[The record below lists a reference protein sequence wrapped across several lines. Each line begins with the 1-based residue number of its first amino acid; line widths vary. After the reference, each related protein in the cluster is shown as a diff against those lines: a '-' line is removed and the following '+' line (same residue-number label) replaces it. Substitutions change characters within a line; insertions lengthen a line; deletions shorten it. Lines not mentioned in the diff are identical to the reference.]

1 MTRRTCLTLGL
12 IFTCNHLMN
21 PTPIS
26 ATLPESSQ
34 SWLTSHR
41 APAPVEP
48 RLQWWKEARF
58 GMFIHWGPVAL
69 TGGEIGWSR
78 SNTGRWMP
86 AWGSTPAAEYDQL
99 YRRFNPTGFD
109 ARAWI
114 DIAKRNGMRY
124 VVLTAK
130 HHDGFMLWHTKTS
143 HYHIM
148 NTPFGRDVVA
158 ELAEAA
164 REAGIAFGVY
174 FSPADWVDPDC
185 RDPERNPQFVE
196 RMHAQIT
203 ELLTQY
209 GPMPIVWFDY
219 EGMPCPSD
227 PDETA
232 ALVRRL
238 APDAIINNRLDVID
252 TDESHGAVF
261 GNGDFATPEQ
271 FVGSY
276 GDQLPWETN
285 MTIGD
290 QWAYKPNDKIKSA
303 RRCLE
308 ILLNTIGGDG
318 NLLLNVGPDA
328 LGVIEDRQV
337 KILDE
342 VGRWVNAHAEAIYG
356 TRGGPFTP
364 TWHYVSTRNA
374 EAIYVHALHL
384 KSGTVRLPAM
394 PGQIVSASTLSGA
407 AVNFSQ
413 TADGVRLTVPE
424 AARDREVTVIKLKLA
439 EILPLDMSPIYPPT
453 RSGSLAYRSAVKTS
467 SAVGPRFMHDGAA
480 LLDDDDNTYWTP
492 GRSPEARNAARKS
505 FVHYRNKA
513 SDAHWLHDG
522 SIEVDLGAPKLVRR
536 VAIRE
541 KVFAGRYAPVNRWTL
556 EYQDGDAWKTVA
568 SGDRIGASLSAVLD
582 TPVSAQCFRLTVSA
596 DGRPALTEFQLH
608 DDLPIEAQPQAIAN
622 WRDMRFGLFIH
633 WGPVSLKGTEIGWS
647 RGAEVPI
654 DEYDA
659 LYKQF
664 NPTAFDADEWVRIAK
679 SAGMK
684 YVVLTTKHHDGF
696 CLWDTQETDHNITR
710 TPFNRDVVREL
721 ADACRRAGL
730 AFGAYYSTCD
740 WYHPDF
746 PLGSP
751 GGNTLKPSA
760 DLDAYTRCLDAQ
772 VRELITKYGPLQTIW
787 FDVPQEFD
795 RPRGQGV
802 INRLRALQPDILVNN
817 RTGAAGDFDTPEQ
830 YIGGYRD
837 DRPWETCM
845 TLCTQWAW
853 KPNDVMKSLEECLH
867 TLVRTAGGDGNLLFN
882 VGPTP
887 LGVIEDRQAD
897 RLAEMGRWLERY
909 GTSIYGTRG
918 GPWKPAKGWVSTRRD
933 RTVYL
938 HVLKWPEKDS
948 PIALPALARPFLR
961 ATLLDGT
968 DVSIQVREGKWHV
981 EVPADKRDAIDTVIA
996 IELDGSAMEM
1006 SAIAGE

>member
-1 MTRRTCLTLGL
+1 
-12 IFTCNHLMN
+12 
-21 PTPIS
+21 
-26 ATLPESSQ
+26 
-34 SWLTSHR
+34 
-41 APAPVEP
+41 
-48 RLQWWKEARF
+48 
-58 GMFIHWGPVAL
+58 
-69 TGGEIGWSR
+69 
-78 SNTGRWMP
+78 MP

-99 YRRFNPTGFD
+99 CRRFNPTGFD
-109 ARAWI
+109 ARVWI

-130 HHDGFMLWHTKTS
+130 HHDGFMLWHSRTS
-143 HYHIM
+143 SYHIM

-174 FSPADWVDPDC
+174 FSAADWIDPDC
-185 RDPERNPQFVE
+185 RDPERNGEFVE
-196 RMHAQIT
+196 RMHAQLT
-203 ELLTQY
+203 ELLTNY

-238 APDAIINNRLDVID
+238 APQAVINNRLDVID

-285 MTIGD
+285 MTIGE
-290 QWAYKPNDKIKSA
+290 QWAYKPNDKIKTP

-337 KILDE
+337 KVLDE

-364 TWHYVSTRNA
+364 TWEYVSTRSDD
-374 EAIYVHALHL
+374 AIFIHALHM
-384 KSGTVRLPAM
+384 KSNTVRLPAM
-394 PGQIVSASTLSGA
+394 SARIGSASTLKGA
-407 AVNFSQ
+407 PVEVHQDSE
-413 TADGVRLTVPE
+413 GILLKVPD
-424 AARDREVTVIKLKLA
+424 AARDLEVTVIKLKLA
-439 EILPLDMSPIYPPT
+439 NALPMEISPIYPRS
-453 RSGSLAYRSAVKTS
+453 RSGSLAYRCAVKTS
-467 SAVGPRFMHDGAA
+467 SAVGPHFMHDGAA
-480 LLDDDDNTYWTP
+480 TVDDDENTYWTP
-492 GRSPEARNAARKS
+492 GRSPDAKEAARKS

-513 SDAHWLHDG
+513 SEAHWLHSG
-522 SIEVDLGAPKLVRR
+522 SLEVDLRESKLIRR

-541 KVFAGRYAPVNRWTL
+541 KVFAGRYAPVTKWAL
-556 EYQDGDAWKTVA
+556 EYRDGNAWKPAA
-568 SGDRIGASLSAVLD
+568 SGDRIGVSLSAVLSE
-582 TPVSAQCFRLTVSA
+582 PVSARHFRLTVSA
-596 DGRPALTEFQLH
+596 GGRPAVTEFQLH
-608 DDLPIEAQPQAIAN
+608 DDLPTEARPEAVAD
-622 WRDMRFGLFIH
+622 WRDMRFGMFIH

-654 DEYDA
+654 AEYDA

-664 NPTAFDADEWVRIAK
+664 NPKAFNADEWVRIAK

-696 CLWDTQETDHNITR
+696 CLWDTKETDYNITR
-710 TPFNRDVVREL
+710 TPFKRDVVREL

-730 AFGAYYSTCD
+730 AFGVYYSTCD
-740 WYHPDF
+740 WHHPDF

-751 GGNTLKPSA
+751 GGGTLKPDA
-760 DLDAYTRCLDAQ
+760 DLDAYTRYLDAQ
-772 VRELITKYGPLQTIW
+772 VRELVTKYGPLQTVW

-802 INRLRALQPDILVNN
+802 IDRIRALQPDILVNN

-837 DRPWETCM
+837 DRAWETCM

-853 KPNDVMKSLEECLH
+853 KPNDPMKPLEECLR
-867 TLVRTAGGDGNLLFN
+867 TLIRTAGGDGNLLFN

-887 LGVIEDRQAD
+887 EGIIEERQAE
-897 RLAEMGRWLERY
+897 RLAEMGGWLGRN
-909 GTSIYGTRG
+909 GRSIYGTRG
-918 GPWKPAKGWVSTRRD
+918 GPWKPTKGWVSTRRD

-938 HVLKWPEKDS
+938 HVLKWPDEVGE
-948 PIALPALARPFLR
+948 IVLPSLARPFVG
-961 ATLLDGT
+961 AKLLDGT
-968 DVSIQVREGKWHV
+968 AVSIKVREGKWHV
-981 EVPADKRDAIDTVIA
+981 EVPVEKRDAIATVIA
-996 IELDGSAMEM
+996 IDLDGSAMDF